1 MEQPVIKEGT
11 LALIDTFAY
20 LFRSYYM
27 SAKNK
32 PLTNDKGFPTGLLTG
47 LVGMVKKF
55 YKDRKN
61 MPFIVFALESQTK
74 TKRAEKLGE
83 YKQNRKDA
91 PKEMLLQI
99 PIALEWLQKMGFTCV
114 EVNGF
119 EADDVI
125 ASLATLSPYKT
136 RIYSKDKDFNQLL
149 SDKIAL
155 FDGKT
160 EFLAKDCVEKYGILP
175 SQFTDYQG
183 IVGDSS
189 DNYKGVKG
197 IGSKNAK
204 ELLQQLGSLE
214 KIYEN
219 LDLAKNLL
227 SPKMY
232 QALIQDKGSAFL
244 SKELATLERGCIK
257 EFDFLSCAFPSEN
270 PLLKI
275 KDELKEYGFISTL
288 RDLENSPTPLI
299 LENTPLLDSMPIL
312 ENAPILDSVPI
323 LENAPILDSVPAS
336 DNAPKKSRMI
346 VLESAAPLNAFLEK
360 LKNPNARVFMRLVL
374 NKEKKV
380 LALAFLLQDQ
390 GYFLPL
396 EEALFSPF
404 SLEFLENAF
413 SQMLQHA
420 QIVGHDLKPL
430 LSFLKAK
437 YQVPLENI
445 RIQDT
450 QILAFLKNPEKVGFD
465 EVLREYLKE
474 ELIPHEKIK
483 DFKAKAEKSEQ
494 LNTELNALK
503 RLCEYFE
510 TGGLEEG
517 LLTLA
522 RDIETPFVK
531 VLMDMEFQG
540 FKIDAPYFKRLEQ
553 EFKDELKVLERQIL
567 DLIGVDFNLN
577 SPKQL
582 GEVLY
587 EKLGLPKNKSHST
600 DEKNLLKILDKH
612 PSIALILEYRELN
625 KLFNTYTT
633 PLLRLKDKDD
643 KIHTTFIQTGTA
655 TGRLSSH
662 SPNLQ
667 NIPVRSPKGLLI
679 RKGFIASS
687 KEYCLLGVDYSQIEL
702 RLLAHFSQDK
712 DLMEA
717 FLKGRDIHLET
728 SKALFGGDLAKEKRS
743 IAKSINFGLVYGMGS
758 KKLSETLNIPLN
770 EAKSYIEAYFK
781 RFPSIK
787 DYLNRMKE
795 EILKTSKA
803 FTLLGRYRVFD
814 FTGAND
820 YVKGNYLR
828 EGVNAIFQGSAS
840 DLLKLGM
847 LKVSERFKNNPS
859 VRLLLQVHDELIFE
873 IEEKNAP
880 ELQQEIQRILNDEV
894 YPLRVPLETS
904 AFVANRWNELK
915 G

>member
-1 MEQPVIKEGT
+1 MEEPVIKEGT

-160 EFLAKDCVEKYGILP
+160 EFLVKDCVEKYGILP

-197 IGSKNAK
+197 IGNKNAK
-204 ELLQQLGSLE
+204 ELLQRLGSLE

-232 QALIQDKGSAFL
+232 QALIQDKESAFL

-257 EFDFLSCAFPSEN
+257 EFDFSSCAFPSEN

-299 LENTPLLDSMPIL
+299 LENAPLL
-312 ENAPILDSVPI
+312 ENT
-323 LENAPILDSVPAS
+323 PAL
-336 DNAPKKSRMI
+336 DNAPKKSRLI
-346 VLESAAPLNAFLEK
+346 VLENTAPLSAFLEK
-360 LKNPNARVFMRLVL
+360 LKKTNARIFMRLVL
-374 NKEKKV
+374 DKEKKV
-380 LALAFLLQDQ
+380 LALAFLLEDQ

-404 SLEFLENAF
+404 SLEFLQNAF
-413 SQMLQHA
+413 FKMLQHA
-420 QIVGHDLKPL
+420 QIIGHDLKPL

-437 YQVPLENI
+437 YQVSLENI

-465 EVLREYLKE
+465 EVLKEYLKE
-474 ELIPHEKIK
+474 EWIPHEKIK
-483 DFKAKAEKSEQ
+483 DFKIKSKAGKLEQ
-494 LNTELNALK
+494 LDMELNALK

-510 TGGLEEG
+510 KGGLEEN
-517 LLTLA
+517 LLALA
-522 RDIETPFVK
+522 REVETPFMK
-531 VLMDMEFQG
+531 VLMGMEFQG

-553 EFKDELKVLERQIL
+553 EFKNELHVLERQIL
-567 DLIGVDFNLN
+567 ELIGVDFNLN

-582 GEVLY
+582 SEILY
-587 EKLGLPKNKSHST
+587 EKLELPQNKSHST
-600 DEKNLLKILDKH
+600 DEKSLLKILDKH

-712 DLMEA
+712 DLMDA

-728 SKALFGGDLAKEKRS
+728 SKALFGEDLAKEKRS

-758 KKLSETLNIPLN
+758 KKLSETLNIPLS

-820 YVKGNYLR
+820 YIKGNYLR

-873 IEEKNAP
+873 IEEKNAL

-904 AFVANRWNELK
+904 AFIAKRWNELK

>member
-1 MEQPVIKEGT
+1 MEEPVIKEGT

-55 YKDRKN
+55 YKDKKN
-61 MPFIVFALESQTK
+61 MPFIVFALESQAK

-114 EVNGF
+114 EVSGF

-160 EFLAKDCVEKYGILP
+160 EFLVKDCVEKYGILP

-204 ELLQQLGSLE
+204 ELLQRLGSLE

-232 QALIQDKGSAFL
+232 QALIQDKESAFL

-257 EFDFLSCAFPSEN
+257 EFDFSSCTFPSEN

-299 LENTPLLDSMPIL
+299 LDNAPLLENT
-312 ENAPILDSVPI
+312 
-323 LENAPILDSVPAS
+323 PAS
-336 DNAPKKSRMI
+336 DNAPKKSCMI
-346 VLESAAPLNAFLEK
+346 VLENTAPLSMFLEK
-360 LKNPNARVFMRLVL
+360 LKKTNARIFMRLAL
-374 NKEKKV
+374 DKEKKV
-380 LALAFLLQDQ
+380 LALAFLLEDQ

-404 SLEFLENAF
+404 SLEFLQNAF

-420 QIVGHDLKPL
+420 QIIGHDLKPL

-437 YQVPLENI
+437 YQVSLENI

-465 EVLREYLKE
+465 EVLKEYLKE

-483 DFKAKAEKSEQ
+483 DFKTKSKAGKLEQ
-494 LNTELNALK
+494 LDMELNALK

-510 TGGLEEG
+510 KGGLEEN
-517 LLTLA
+517 LLALA
-522 RDIETPFVK
+522 REVEMPFVE
-531 VLMDMEFQG
+531 VLMGMEFQG

-553 EFKDELKVLERQIL
+553 EFKNELHVLERQIL
-567 DLIGVDFNLN
+567 ELIGVDFNLN

-582 GEVLY
+582 SEILY
-587 EKLGLPKNKSHST
+587 EKLELPQNKSHST
-600 DEKNLLKILDKH
+600 DEKSLLKILDKH

-702 RLLAHFSQDK
+702 RLLAHFSQDR
-712 DLMEA
+712 DLMDA

-814 FTGAND
+814 FNGVND
-820 YVKGNYLR
+820 YIKGNYLR

-873 IEEKNAP
+873 IEEKNAL

-904 AFVANRWNELK
+904 AFIAKRWNELK

>member
-55 YKDRKN
+55 DKDKKN
-61 MPFIVFALESQTK
+61 MPFIVFALESQAK
-74 TKRAEKLGE
+74 TKRSEKLGE

-114 EVNGF
+114 EVSGF

-189 DNYKGVKG
+189 DNYKGIKG

-204 ELLQQLGSLE
+204 ELLQRLGSLE

-232 QALIQDKGSAFL
+232 QALIQDKESAFL
-244 SKELATLERGCIK
+244 SKELATLERECIQ
-257 EFDFLSCAFPSEN
+257 EFDFSSCAFPSEN

-288 RDLENSPTPLI
+288 RGLENSPTPLI
-299 LENTPLLDSMPIL
+299 LENTPALDNTPTL
-312 ENAPILDSVPI
+312 
-323 LENAPILDSVPAS
+323 

-346 VLESAAPLNAFLEK
+346 VLENATLLSAFLER
-360 LKNPNARVFMRLVL
+360 LKKTKSRIFARLVL
-374 NKEKKV
+374 DKEKKV
-380 LALAFLLQDQ
+380 LALAFLYEDQ

-404 SLEFLENAF
+404 SLEFLQNAF

-420 QIVGHDLKPL
+420 HIIGHDLKPL

-437 YQVPLENI
+437 YQVSLENI

-465 EVLREYLKE
+465 EVLKEYLKE
-474 ELIPHEKIK
+474 DLIPHEKIK
-483 DFKAKAEKSEQ
+483 DFKTKSKAGKLEQ
-494 LNTELNALK
+494 LDMELNALK

-510 TGGLEEG
+510 KGGLEEG
-517 LLTLA
+517 LLALA
-522 RDIETPFVK
+522 REVETPFVE
-531 VLMDMEFQG
+531 VLMGMEFQG

-553 EFKDELKVLERQIL
+553 EFKNELHVLERQIL
-567 DLIGVDFNLN
+567 ELIGVDFNLN

-582 GEVLY
+582 SEILY

-600 DEKNLLKILDKH
+600 DEKSLLKILDKH

-728 SKALFGGDLAKEKRS
+728 SKALFGEDLAKEKRS

-758 KKLSETLNIPLN
+758 KKLSETLNISLN

-820 YVKGNYLR
+820 YIKGNYLR

-873 IEEKNAP
+873 IEEKNAL

>member
-55 YKDRKN
+55 YKDKKN
-61 MPFIVFALESQTK
+61 MPFIVFALESQAK

-114 EVNGF
+114 EVSGF

-204 ELLQQLGSLE
+204 ELLQRLGSLE

-299 LENTPLLDSMPIL
+299 LDNTPLLDSMPAL
-312 ENAPILDSVPI
+312 ENTPSLDST
-323 LENAPILDSVPAS
+323 
-336 DNAPKKSRMI
+336 PKKSRMI
-346 VLESAAPLNAFLEK
+346 VLENTAPLSAFLER
-360 LKNPNARVFMRLVL
+360 LKKTNARIFMRLAL
-374 NKEKKV
+374 DKEKKV
-380 LALAFLLQDQ
+380 LALAFLFEDQ

-404 SLEFLENAF
+404 SLEFLQNAF
-413 SQMLQHA
+413 SQILQHA
-420 QIVGHDLKPL
+420 QIIGHDLKPL

-465 EVLREYLKE
+465 EVLKEYLKE
-474 ELIPHEKIK
+474 DLVPHEKIK
-483 DFKAKAEKSEQ
+483 DFKTTSKAEKSEQ

-510 TGGLEEG
+510 KGGLEEN
-517 LLTLA
+517 LLSLA
-522 RDIETPFVK
+522 RGVETPFVK
-531 VLMDMEFQG
+531 VLMGMEFQG

-553 EFKDELKVLERQIL
+553 EFKNELNVLEHQIL

-612 PSIALILEYRELN
+612 PSIPLILEYRELN

-758 KKLSETLNIPLN
+758 KKLSETLNISLN

>member
-55 YKDRKN
+55 YKDRRN

-114 EVNGF
+114 EISGF

-189 DNYKGVKG
+189 DNYKGIKG

-232 QALIQDKGSAFL
+232 QALIQDKESAFL
-244 SKELATLERGCIK
+244 SKELATLERGCIQ
-257 EFDFLSCAFPSEN
+257 EFDFSSCVFPSEN

-288 RDLENSPTPLI
+288 RDLEKSPTPLI
-299 LENTPLLDSMPIL
+299 LENTPIL
-312 ENAPILDSVPI
+312 E
-323 LENAPILDSVPAS
+323 
-336 DNAPKKSRMI
+336 NAPKKSRMI
-346 VLESAAPLNAFLEK
+346 VLENTASLSAFLEK
-360 LKNPNARVFMRLVL
+360 LKNPNARIFMRLAL
-374 NKEKKV
+374 DKEKKV
-380 LALAFLLQDQ
+380 LALAFLLEDQ

-404 SLEFLENAF
+404 SLEFLQNAF
-413 SQMLQHA
+413 SQILQHA
-420 QIVGHDLKPL
+420 CIIGHDLKPL

-437 YQVPLENI
+437 YQVSLENI

-465 EVLREYLKE
+465 EVLKEYLKE
-474 ELIPHEKIK
+474 DLIPHEKIK
-483 DFKAKAEKSEQ
+483 DFKTTSKAEKLELLSV
-494 LNTELNALK
+494 ELNALK

-510 TGGLEEG
+510 KGGLEEN
-517 LLTLA
+517 LLALA
-522 RDIETPFVK
+522 REIETPFVK
-531 VLMDMEFQG
+531 VLMGMEFQG

-553 EFKDELKVLERQIL
+553 EFKNELHVLERQIL
-567 DLIGVDFNLN
+567 DSIGVDFNLN

-582 GEVLY
+582 SEILY
-587 EKLGLPKNKSHST
+587 EKLELPKNKSHST
-600 DEKNLLKILDKH
+600 DEKSLLKILDKH

-712 DLMEA
+712 DLMDA

-728 SKALFGGDLAKEKRS
+728 SKALFGEYLAKEKRS

-820 YVKGNYLR
+820 HIKGNYLR

-873 IEEKNAP
+873 IEEKNAL

-904 AFVANRWNELK
+904 AFIAKRWNELK

>member
-1 MEQPVIKEGT
+1 MEELKEGT

-32 PLTNDKGFPTGLLTG
+32 PLTNVKGFPTGLLTG

-99 PIALEWLQKMGFTCV
+99 PIALEWLQKMGFVCV
-114 EVNGF
+114 EVSGF

-160 EFLAKDCVEKYGILP
+160 EFLVKDCVEKYGILP

-204 ELLQQLGSLE
+204 ELLQRLGSLE

-227 SPKMY
+227 GPKMY
-232 QALIQDKGSAFL
+232 QALIQDKESAFL

-299 LENTPLLDSMPIL
+299 V
-312 ENAPILDSVPI
+312 ENAPILNSM
-323 LENAPILDSVPAS
+323 PAS
-336 DNAPKKSRMI
+336 DNVSALDNAPKKSRMI
-346 VLESAAPLNAFLEK
+346 VLESAEPFSAFLEK

-374 NKEKKV
+374 DKEKKV
-380 LALAFLLQDQ
+380 LALAFLLQEQ

-404 SLEFLENAF
+404 SLEFLQNAF
-413 SQMLQHA
+413 SQILQHA
-420 QIVGHDLKPL
+420 CIIGHDLKPL

-437 YQVPLENI
+437 YQVSLENI

-465 EVLREYLKE
+465 EVLKEYLKE
-474 ELIPHEKIK
+474 DLISHEKIK
-483 DFKAKAEKSEQ
+483 DFKTKSKAEKSEL

-510 TGGLEEG
+510 KGGLEES

-582 GEVLY
+582 SEVLY
-587 EKLGLPKNKSHST
+587 DKLGLPKNKSHST

-612 PSIALILEYRELN
+612 PSIPLILEYRELN

-717 FLKGRDIHLET
+717 FLRGRDIHLET

-758 KKLSETLNIPLN
+758 KKLSETLNIPLS

-787 DYLNRMKE
+787 DYLNGMRE

-814 FTGAND
+814 FNGVND

-904 AFVANRWNELK
+904 AFIAKRWNELK

>member
-1 MEQPVIKEGT
+1 MEELKEGT

-32 PLTNDKGFPTGLLTG
+32 PLTNVKGFPTGLLTG

-99 PIALEWLQKMGFTCV
+99 PIALEWLQKMGFVCV
-114 EVNGF
+114 EVSGF

-189 DNYKGVKG
+189 DNYKGIKG

-204 ELLQQLGSLE
+204 ELLQRLGSLE

-232 QALIQDKGSAFL
+232 QALIQDKESAFL

-257 EFDFLSCAFPSEN
+257 EFDFSSCAFPSQN

-299 LENTPLLDSMPIL
+299 LDNAPLLENTPTL
-312 ENAPILDSVPI
+312 
-323 LENAPILDSVPAS
+323 

-346 VLESAAPLNAFLEK
+346 VLESAAPLSAFLEK
-360 LKNPNARVFMRLVL
+360 LKNSNARIFMRLVL
-374 NKEKKV
+374 DKEKKV
-380 LALAFLLQDQ
+380 LALAFLYEDQ

-404 SLEFLENAF
+404 SLEFLQNAF
-413 SQMLQHA
+413 FKMLQHA
-420 QIVGHDLKPL
+420 CIIGHDLKPL

-437 YQVPLENI
+437 YQVSLENI

-465 EVLREYLKE
+465 EVLKQYLKE
-474 ELIPHEKIK
+474 EWILHEKIK
-483 DFKAKAEKSEQ
+483 DFKTKAEKLEQ
-494 LNTELNALK
+494 LDRELNALK

-510 TGGLEEG
+510 KGGLEEN
-517 LLTLA
+517 LLSLA
-522 RDIETPFVK
+522 REVETPFMK
-531 VLMDMEFQG
+531 VLMGMEFQG

-553 EFKDELKVLERQIL
+553 EFKNELHVLERQIL
-567 DLIGVDFNLN
+567 ELIGTNFNLN

-582 GEVLY
+582 SEILY
-587 EKLGLPKNKSHST
+587 EKLELPKNKSHST
-600 DEKNLLKILDKH
+600 DEKSLLKILDKH

-712 DLMEA
+712 DLMDA

-820 YVKGNYLR
+820 YIKGNYLR

-873 IEEKNAP
+873 IEEKNAL

-904 AFVANRWNELK
+904 AFMAKRWNELK

>member
-27 SAKNK
+27 SAKSK

-55 YKDRKN
+55 YKDKKN

-114 EVNGF
+114 EISGF

-189 DNYKGVKG
+189 DNYKGIKG

-232 QALIQDKGSAFL
+232 QALIHDKESAFL

-275 KDELKEYGFISTL
+275 RDELKEYGFISTL
-288 RDLENSPTPLI
+288 RDLEKSPLI
-299 LENTPLLDSMPIL
+299 A
-312 ENAPILDSVPI
+312 ENAPTSD
-323 LENAPILDSVPAS
+323 NASAL
-336 DNAPKKSRMI
+336 DNAPKKSRLI
-346 VLESAAPLNAFLEK
+346 VLESAASFSMFLEK

-374 NKEKKV
+374 DKEKKV
-380 LALAFLLQDQ
+380 LALAFLLQEQ

-404 SLEFLENAF
+404 SLEFLQNAF
-413 SQMLQHA
+413 SQILQHA
-420 QIVGHDLKPL
+420 CIIGHDLKPL

-437 YQVPLENI
+437 YQVSLENI
-445 RIQDT
+445 HIQDT

-465 EVLREYLKE
+465 EVLKEYLKE
-474 ELIPHEKIK
+474 DLIPHEKIK
-483 DFKAKAEKSEQ
+483 DFKAKAEKLELLSV
-494 LNTELNALK
+494 ELNALK

-510 TGGLEEG
+510 KGGLEEG
-517 LLTLA
+517 LLILA

-553 EFKDELKVLERQIL
+553 EFKDELKVLECQIL

-612 PSIALILEYRELN
+612 PSIPLILEYRELN

-814 FTGAND
+814 FNGVND
-820 YVKGNYLR
+820 YIKGNYLR

-847 LKVSERFKNNPS
+847 LKVSERFKNDSS

>member
-55 YKDRKN
+55 YKDKKN

-114 EVNGF
+114 EVGGF

-219 LDLAKNLL
+219 LDLVKNLL

-232 QALIQDKGSAFL
+232 QALIQDKESAFL

-299 LENTPLLDSMPIL
+299 V
-312 ENAPILDSVPI
+312 ENAPILDNAPALDSVPI
-323 LENAPILDSVPAS
+323 LE
-336 DNAPKKSRMI
+336 NAPKKSRMI
-346 VLESAAPLNAFLEK
+346 VLENTELLSMFLEK

-374 NKEKKV
+374 DKDKKI

-404 SLEFLENAF
+404 SLEFLQNAF
-413 SQMLQHA
+413 SQILQHA
-420 QIVGHDLKPL
+420 CIIGHDLKPL

-437 YQVPLENI
+437 YQVSLENI

-465 EVLREYLKE
+465 EALKEYLKE
-474 ELIPHEKIK
+474 DLIPHEKIK
-483 DFKAKAEKSEQ
+483 DFKTTSKAEKSE
-494 LNTELNALK
+494 LLSVELNALK

-522 RDIETPFVK
+522 SGIETPFVK
-531 VLMDMEFQG
+531 VLMGMEFQG

-553 EFKDELKVLERQIL
+553 EFKNELKVLERQIL

-587 EKLGLPKNKSHST
+587 DKLGLPKNKSHST

-612 PSIALILEYRELN
+612 PSIPLILEYRELN

-728 SKALFGGDLAKEKRS
+728 SKALFGEDLAKEKRS

-758 KKLSETLNIPLN
+758 KKLSETLSIPLS

-787 DYLNRMKE
+787 DYLNGMRE

-814 FTGAND
+814 FNGVND

-904 AFVANRWNELK
+904 AFIAKRWNELK

>member
-55 YKDRKN
+55 YRDKKN

-114 EVNGF
+114 EVSGF

-204 ELLQQLGSLE
+204 ELLQRLGSLE

-232 QALIQDKGSAFL
+232 QALIHDKGSAFL
-244 SKELATLERGCIK
+244 SKELATLERGCIQ

-275 KDELKEYGFISTL
+275 KDELKEYGFTSTL

-299 LENTPLLDSMPIL
+299 LDNTPLLENTPIL
-312 ENAPILDSVPI
+312 
-323 LENAPILDSVPAS
+323 

-346 VLESAAPLNAFLEK
+346 VLENTELLSMFLEK
-360 LKNPNARVFMRLVL
+360 LKDPNARVFMRLVL
-374 NKEKKV
+374 DKEKKV

-404 SLEFLENAF
+404 SSEFLQNAF
-413 SQMLQHA
+413 SQMLQHV
-420 QIVGHDLKPL
+420 QIIGHDLKPL

-437 YQVPLENI
+437 YQVSLENI

-450 QILAFLKNPEKVGFD
+450 QILAFLKNPEKVGLD
-465 EVLREYLKE
+465 EALREYLKE
-474 ELIPHEKIK
+474 ELVLHETIK
-483 DFKAKAEKSEQ
+483 DFKTTSKAEKSEQ
-494 LNTELNALK
+494 LSLELSALK

-510 TGGLEEG
+510 KGGLEEN
-517 LLTLA
+517 LLILA
-522 RDIETPFVK
+522 RDIETPFMK
-531 VLMDMEFQG
+531 VLMGMEFQG

-582 GEVLY
+582 SEILY

-600 DEKNLLKILDKH
+600 DEKSLLKILDKH

-667 NIPVRSPKGLLI
+667 NIPVRSSKGLLI

-904 AFVANRWNELK
+904 AFMAKRWNELK

>member
-1 MEQPVIKEGT
+1 MEELKEGT

-27 SAKNK
+27 GAKNK
-32 PLTNDKGFPTGLLTG
+32 PLTNVKGFPTGLLTG

-114 EVNGF
+114 EVSGF

-204 ELLQQLGSLE
+204 GLLQRLGSLE

-219 LDLAKNLL
+219 LDLVKNLL

-232 QALIQDKGSAFL
+232 QALIQDKESAFL
-244 SKELATLERGCIK
+244 SKELATLERECIK

-288 RDLENSPTPLI
+288 RDLENSPKPLI
-299 LENTPLLDSMPIL
+299 LENAPLLD
-312 ENAPILDSVPI
+312 NT
-323 LENAPILDSVPAS
+323 PAS
-336 DNAPKKSRMI
+336 NNAPKKSRMI
-346 VLESAAPLNAFLEK
+346 VLENADSLSAFLER
-360 LKNPNARVFMRLVL
+360 LKNSNAKIFMRLVL
-374 NKEKKV
+374 DKEKKV
-380 LALAFLLQDQ
+380 LALAFLYEDQ

-404 SLEFLENAF
+404 SLEFLQNAF
-413 SQMLQHA
+413 FKMLQHA
-420 QIVGHDLKPL
+420 CIIGHDLKPL

-465 EVLREYLKE
+465 EVLKQYLKE
-474 ELIPHEKIK
+474 EWIPHEKIK
-483 DFKAKAEKSEQ
+483 DFKTKSKMEKLEQ
-494 LNTELNALK
+494 LDRELNALK

-510 TGGLEEG
+510 KGGLEEG
-517 LLTLA
+517 LLALA
-522 RDIETPFVK
+522 REVETPFMK
-531 VLMDMEFQG
+531 VLMGMEFQG

-553 EFKDELKVLERQIL
+553 EFKNELHVLERQIL

-582 GEVLY
+582 SEILY
-587 EKLGLPKNKSHST
+587 EKLELPQNKSHST

-679 RKGFIASS
+679 RKGFISSS

-712 DLMEA
+712 DLMDA

-728 SKALFGGDLAKEKRS
+728 SKALFGEDLAKEKRS

-820 YVKGNYLR
+820 YIKGNYLR

-873 IEEKNAP
+873 IEEKNAL

-904 AFVANRWNELK
+904 AFMAKRWNELK

>member
-1 MEQPVIKEGT
+1 MEEPVIKEGT

-32 PLTNDKGFPTGLLTG
+32 PLTNVKGFPTGLLTG

-114 EVNGF
+114 EVSGF

-204 ELLQQLGSLE
+204 ELLQRLGSLE

-257 EFDFLSCAFPSEN
+257 EFDFSSCAFPSEN

-299 LENTPLLDSMPIL
+299 LDNTPLLENVSLL
-312 ENAPILDSVPI
+312 E
-323 LENAPILDSVPAS
+323 
-336 DNAPKKSRMI
+336 NAPKKSRMI
-346 VLESAAPLNAFLEK
+346 VLENTAFLSAFLEK
-360 LKNPNARVFMRLVL
+360 LKKTNARIFMRLVL
-374 NKEKKV
+374 DKEKKV
-380 LALAFLLQDQ
+380 LALSFLLEDQ

-404 SLEFLENAF
+404 SLEFLQNAF

-420 QIVGHDLKPL
+420 QIIGHDLKPL

-437 YQVPLENI
+437 YQVSLENI
-445 RIQDT
+445 CIQDT

-465 EVLREYLKE
+465 EVLKEYLKE
-474 ELIPHEKIK
+474 EWIPHEKIK
-483 DFKAKAEKSEQ
+483 DFKTKSKAGKLEQ
-494 LNTELNALK
+494 LDMELNALK

-510 TGGLEEG
+510 KGGLEEG
-517 LLTLA
+517 LLALA
-522 RDIETPFVK
+522 REVETPFMK
-531 VLMDMEFQG
+531 VLMGMEFQG

-553 EFKDELKVLERQIL
+553 EFKNELHVLERQIL
-567 DLIGVDFNLN
+567 ELIGVDFNLN

-582 GEVLY
+582 SEILY
-587 EKLGLPKNKSHST
+587 EKLELPQNKSHST
-600 DEKNLLKILDKH
+600 DEKSLLKILDKH

-679 RKGFIASS
+679 RKGFISSS

-712 DLMEA
+712 DLMDA

-728 SKALFGGDLAKEKRS
+728 SKALFGEDLAKEKRS

-758 KKLSETLNIPLN
+758 KKLSETLNIPLS

-814 FTGAND
+814 FAGVND
-820 YVKGNYLR
+820 YIKGNYLR

-873 IEEKNAP
+873 IEEKNAL

-904 AFVANRWNELK
+904 AFIANRWNELK

>member
-1 MEQPVIKEGT
+1 MMEQPVIKEGT

-27 SAKNK
+27 STKNK

-204 ELLQQLGSLE
+204 ELLQRLGSLE

-232 QALIQDKGSAFL
+232 QALIQDKESAFL

-299 LENTPLLDSMPIL
+299 VENAPIL
-312 ENAPILDSVPI
+312 ENASAL
-323 LENAPILDSVPAS
+323 
-336 DNAPKKSRMI
+336 DNAPKKSSMI
-346 VLESAAPLNAFLEK
+346 VLENAALLSMFLEK

-380 LALAFLLQDQ
+380 LALAFLYEDQ

-404 SLEFLENAF
+404 SLEFLQNAF
-413 SQMLQHA
+413 SQILQHA
-420 QIVGHDLKPL
+420 CIIGHDLKPL

-450 QILAFLKNPEKVGFD
+450 QILAFLKNPERVGFD
-465 EVLREYLKE
+465 EVLKEYLKE

-483 DFKAKAEKSEQ
+483 DFKTKSKAEKLEQ
-494 LNTELNALK
+494 LDMELNALK

-510 TGGLEEG
+510 KGGLEEG

-522 RDIETPFVK
+522 REIETPFVK

-540 FKIDAPYFKRLEQ
+540 FKIDVPYFKRLEQ
-553 EFKDELKVLERQIL
+553 EFKNELHVLERQIL

-582 GEVLY
+582 SEILY

-600 DEKNLLKILDKH
+600 DEKSLLKILDKH

-667 NIPVRSPKGLLI
+667 NIPVRSSKGLLI

-820 YVKGNYLR
+820 YVKSNYLR

-847 LKVSERFKNNPS
+847 LKVIERFKNNPS

-873 IEEKNAP
+873 IEEKNAL

>member
-55 YKDRKN
+55 YKDKKN

-74 TKRAEKLGE
+74 TKRSEKLGA

-114 EVNGF
+114 EVSGF

-149 SDKIAL
+149 SDKIVL

-232 QALIQDKGSAFL
+232 QALIQDKESAFL

-299 LENTPLLDSMPIL
+299 LDNT
-312 ENAPILDSVPI
+312 PILD
-323 LENAPILDSVPAS
+323 NAPAL

-346 VLESAAPLNAFLEK
+346 VLENTAPLSAFLEK
-360 LKNPNARVFMRLVL
+360 LKNSNTRIFARLVL
-374 NKEKKV
+374 DKEKKV

-404 SLEFLENAF
+404 SSEFLQNAF

-420 QIVGHDLKPL
+420 CIIGHDLKPL

-450 QILAFLKNPEKVGFD
+450 QILAFLKNPEKVGLD
-465 EVLREYLKE
+465 EALKEYLKE
-474 ELIPHEKIK
+474 ELILHETIK
-483 DFKAKAEKSEQ
+483 DFKTKSKAEKLEQ
-494 LNTELNALK
+494 LDMELNALK

-510 TGGLEEG
+510 KGGLEEG
-517 LLTLA
+517 LLALA
-522 RDIETPFVK
+522 REVETPFMK
-531 VLMDMEFQG
+531 VLMGMEFQG

-553 EFKDELKVLERQIL
+553 EFKNELHVLERQIL
-567 DLIGVDFNLN
+567 ELIGVDFNLN

-582 GEVLY
+582 SEILY
-587 EKLGLPKNKSHST
+587 EKLELPQNKSHST
-600 DEKNLLKILDKH
+600 DEKSLLKILDKH

-728 SKALFGGDLAKEKRS
+728 SKALFGEDLAKEKRS

-758 KKLSETLNIPLN
+758 KKLSETLNISLN

-904 AFVANRWNELK
+904 AFMAKRWNELK

>member
-1 MEQPVIKEGT
+1 MEEPVIKEGT

-27 SAKNK
+27 STKNK

-47 LVGMVKKF
+47 LVGMIKKF
-55 YKDRKN
+55 YKDKKN

-114 EVNGF
+114 EVSGF

-189 DNYKGVKG
+189 DNYKGIKG

-204 ELLQQLGSLE
+204 ELLQRLGSLE

-232 QALIQDKGSAFL
+232 QALIQDKESAFL

-257 EFDFLSCAFPSEN
+257 EFDFSSCAFPSEN

-299 LENTPLLDSMPIL
+299 LDNAPLLENT
-312 ENAPILDSVPI
+312 
-323 LENAPILDSVPAS
+323 PAS

-346 VLESAAPLNAFLEK
+346 VLENTELLSAFLER
-360 LKNPNARVFMRLVL
+360 LKKTNARIFMRLVL
-374 NKEKKV
+374 DKEKKV
-380 LALAFLLQDQ
+380 LALAFLLEDQ

-404 SLEFLENAF
+404 SLEFLQNAF
-413 SQMLQHA
+413 SKMLQHA
-420 QIVGHDLKPL
+420 QIIGHDLKPL

-437 YQVPLENI
+437 YQVSLENI

-465 EVLREYLKE
+465 EVLKQYLKE
-474 ELIPHEKIK
+474 EWIPHEKIK
-483 DFKAKAEKSEQ
+483 DFKTKSKAGKLEQ
-494 LNTELNALK
+494 LDRELNALK

-510 TGGLEEG
+510 KGGLEEG
-517 LLTLA
+517 LLALA
-522 RDIETPFVK
+522 REVETPLMK
-531 VLMDMEFQG
+531 VLMGMEFQG

-553 EFKDELKVLERQIL
+553 EFKNELHVLERQIL

-582 GEVLY
+582 SEILY
-587 EKLGLPKNKSHST
+587 EKLELPQNKSHST
-600 DEKNLLKILDKH
+600 DEKSLLKILDKH

-633 PLLRLKDKDD
+633 PLLHLKDKDD

-712 DLMEA
+712 DLMDA

-728 SKALFGGDLAKEKRS
+728 SKALFGEDLAKEKRS

-814 FTGAND
+814 FTGTND
-820 YVKGNYLR
+820 YIKGNYLR

-873 IEEKNAP
+873 IEEKNAL

-904 AFVANRWNELK
+904 AFIAKRWNELK

>member
-55 YKDRKN
+55 YKDKKN
-61 MPFIVFALESQTK
+61 MPFIVFALESQIK

-114 EVNGF
+114 EVSGF

-160 EFLAKDCVEKYGILP
+160 EFLAEDCVKKYGILP

-204 ELLQQLGSLE
+204 ELLQRLGSLE

-232 QALIQDKGSAFL
+232 QALIHDKGSAFL

-257 EFDFLSCAFPSEN
+257 EFDFSSCAFPSEN

-299 LENTPLLDSMPIL
+299 LDNAPLLD
-312 ENAPILDSVPI
+312 NT
-323 LENAPILDSVPAS
+323 
-336 DNAPKKSRMI
+336 PKKSRMI
-346 VLESAAPLNAFLEK
+346 VLENTAPLSAFLER
-360 LKNPNARVFMRLVL
+360 LKKTNARIFMRLVL
-374 NKEKKV
+374 DKEKKV

-404 SLEFLENAF
+404 SLEFLQNAF
-413 SQMLQHA
+413 SKMLQHA
-420 QIVGHDLKPL
+420 QIIGHDLKPL

-437 YQVPLENI
+437 YQVSLENI

-465 EVLREYLKE
+465 EVLKQYLKE
-474 ELIPHEKIK
+474 EWIPHEKIK
-483 DFKAKAEKSEQ
+483 DFKTKSKAGKLEQ
-494 LNTELNALK
+494 LDMELNALK

-510 TGGLEEG
+510 KGGLEED

-522 RDIETPFVK
+522 RDIETPFMK
-531 VLMDMEFQG
+531 VLMGMEFQG
-540 FKIDAPYFKRLEQ
+540 FKIDVPYFKRLEQ
-553 EFKDELKVLERQIL
+553 EFKNELHVLERQIL
-567 DLIGVDFNLN
+567 ELIGVDFNLN

-582 GEVLY
+582 SEILY
-587 EKLGLPKNKSHST
+587 EKLELPKNKSRST
-600 DEKNLLKILDKH
+600 DEKSLLRILDKH

-712 DLMEA
+712 DLMDA

-728 SKALFGGDLAKEKRS
+728 SKALFGEDLAKEKRS

-770 EAKSYIEAYFK
+770 EAKSYTEAYFK

-820 YVKGNYLR
+820 YIKGNYLR

-873 IEEKNAP
+873 IEEKNAL

-904 AFVANRWNELK
+904 AFIAKRWNELK

>member
-55 YKDRKN
+55 YKDKKN
-61 MPFIVFALESQTK
+61 MPFIVFALESQAK

-114 EVNGF
+114 EVSGF

-125 ASLATLSPYKT
+125 ATLATLSPYKT

-189 DNYKGVKG
+189 DNYKGIKG

-232 QALIQDKGSAFL
+232 QALIQDKKSAFL
-244 SKELATLERGCIK
+244 SKELATLERGCIQ

-299 LENTPLLDSMPIL
+299 LEN
-312 ENAPILDSVPI
+312 A
-323 LENAPILDSVPAS
+323 PAS
-336 DNAPKKSRMI
+336 DSAPALDNASALENAPKKSRLI
-346 VLESAAPLNAFLEK
+346 VLENTASFSMFLEK

-374 NKEKKV
+374 DKEKKV
-380 LALAFLLQDQ
+380 LALAFLLEDQ

-404 SLEFLENAF
+404 SLEFLQNAF

-420 QIVGHDLKPL
+420 QIIGHDLKPL

-437 YQVPLENI
+437 YQVSLENI

-465 EVLREYLKE
+465 EVLKEYLKE
-474 ELIPHEKIK
+474 DLVPHEKIK
-483 DFKAKAEKSEQ
+483 DFKTTSKAGKLEQ
-494 LNTELNALK
+494 LDMELNALK

-510 TGGLEEG
+510 KGGLEEG
-517 LLTLA
+517 LLALA
-522 RDIETPFVK
+522 REVETPFMK
-531 VLMDMEFQG
+531 VLMGMEFQG

-553 EFKDELKVLERQIL
+553 EFKNELHVLERQIL
-567 DLIGVDFNLN
+567 ELIGVDFNLN

-582 GEVLY
+582 SEILY

-612 PSIALILEYRELN
+612 PSIPLILEYRELN

-712 DLMEA
+712 DLMET

-728 SKALFGGDLAKEKRS
+728 SKALFGEDLAKEKRS

-787 DYLNRMKE
+787 DYLNGMKE

-814 FTGAND
+814 FNGVND

-873 IEEKNAP
+873 IEEKNAL

>member
-61 MPFIVFALESQTK
+61 MPFIVFALESQIK

-114 EVNGF
+114 EISGF

-189 DNYKGVKG
+189 DNYKGIKG

-232 QALIQDKGSAFL
+232 QALIQDKESAFL

-299 LENTPLLDSMPIL
+299 LENTPLLDNVP
-312 ENAPILDSVPI
+312 ALDST
-323 LENAPILDSVPAS
+323 
-336 DNAPKKSRMI
+336 PKKSRMI
-346 VLESAAPLNAFLEK
+346 VLENAVLLSAFLEK
-360 LKNPNARVFMRLVL
+360 LEKTNARVFARLVL
-374 NKEKKV
+374 DKEKKV

-404 SLEFLENAF
+404 SLEFLQNAF

-420 QIVGHDLKPL
+420 CIIGHDLKPL

-437 YQVPLENI
+437 YQVSLENI

-450 QILAFLKNPEKVGFD
+450 QILAFLKNPERVGLD
-465 EVLREYLKE
+465 EVLKEYLKE
-474 ELIPHEKIK
+474 ELILHETIK
-483 DFKAKAEKSEQ
+483 DFKTKSKAEKLER
-494 LNTELNALK
+494 LDMELNALK
-503 RLCEYFE
+503 RLCAYFE
-510 TGGLEEG
+510 KGGLEEN
-517 LLTLA
+517 LLSLA
-522 RDIETPFVK
+522 REVETPFMK
-531 VLMDMEFQG
+531 VLMGMEFQG
-540 FKIDAPYFKRLEQ
+540 FKIDAPYFKQLEQ
-553 EFKDELKVLERQIL
+553 EFKNELHVLERQIL

-582 GEVLY
+582 SEILY
-587 EKLGLPKNKSHST
+587 EKLELPKNKSHST
-600 DEKNLLKILDKH
+600 DEKSLLKILDKH

-667 NIPVRSPKGLLI
+667 NIPVRSSKGLLI

-758 KKLSETLNIPLN
+758 KKLSETLNISLN

-873 IEEKNAP
+873 IEEKNAL

-904 AFVANRWNELK
+904 AFMAKRWNELK

>member
-160 EFLAKDCVEKYGILP
+160 EFLVKDCVEKYGILP

-204 ELLQQLGSLE
+204 ELLQRLGSLE

-232 QALIQDKGSAFL
+232 QALIQDKESAFL

-299 LENTPLLDSMPIL
+299 LDNTPLL
-312 ENAPILDSVPI
+312 ENTPASD
-323 LENAPILDSVPAS
+323 NVPAS

-346 VLESAAPLNAFLEK
+346 VLKNTAPLSMFLEK
-360 LKNPNARVFMRLVL
+360 LENPNARVFMRLVL
-374 NKEKKV
+374 DKEKKI
-380 LALAFLLQDQ
+380 LALAFLLQEQ

-404 SLEFLENAF
+404 SLDFLQNVF
-413 SQMLQHA
+413 SQILQHA

-437 YQVPLENI
+437 YQVSLENI
-445 RIQDT
+445 HIQDT

-465 EVLREYLKE
+465 EVLKEYLKE
-474 ELIPHEKIK
+474 DLVSHEKIK
-483 DFKAKAEKSEQ
+483 DFKTTSKAEKSEQ
-494 LNTELNALK
+494 LDMELHALK

-510 TGGLEEG
+510 KGGLEEN
-517 LLTLA
+517 LLALA
-522 RDIETPFVK
+522 REVETPFVK
-531 VLMDMEFQG
+531 VLMDVEFQG

-553 EFKDELKVLERQIL
+553 EFKDELKVLEHQIL

-612 PSIALILEYRELN
+612 PSIPLILEYRELN

-728 SKALFGGDLAKEKRS
+728 SRALFGGDLAKEKRS

-758 KKLSETLNIPLN
+758 KKLSETLNIPLS

-787 DYLNRMKE
+787 DYLNGMRE

-814 FTGAND
+814 FNGVND

-904 AFVANRWNELK
+904 AFIAKRWNELK

>member
-1 MEQPVIKEGT
+1 MEQLKEGT

-55 YKDRKN
+55 YKDKKN

-74 TKRAEKLGE
+74 TKRSEKSGA

-232 QALIQDKGSAFL
+232 QALIQDKESAFL

-288 RDLENSPTPLI
+288 RDLENSSTPLI
-299 LENTPLLDSMPIL
+299 LENAPLLDNVP
-312 ENAPILDSVPI
+312 ALDST
-323 LENAPILDSVPAS
+323 
-336 DNAPKKSRMI
+336 PKKSRMI
-346 VLESAAPLNAFLEK
+346 VLENAAPLSAFLEK
-360 LKNPNARVFMRLVL
+360 LGKTKSRIFARLVL
-374 NKEKKV
+374 DKEKKV
-380 LALAFLLQDQ
+380 LALAFLLEDQ

-404 SLEFLENAF
+404 SSEFLQNAF

-437 YQVPLENI
+437 YQVSLENI

-450 QILAFLKNPEKVGFD
+450 QILAFLKNPEKVGLD
-465 EVLREYLKE
+465 EALKEYLKE
-474 ELIPHEKIK
+474 ELVLHETIK
-483 DFKAKAEKSEQ
+483 DFKTKSKAEKLER
-494 LNTELNALK
+494 LDRELNALK
-503 RLCEYFE
+503 RLCAYFE
-510 TGGLEEG
+510 KGGLEEN
-517 LLTLA
+517 LLALA
-522 RDIETPFVK
+522 REVETPFVK
-531 VLMDMEFQG
+531 VLMGMEFQG

-553 EFKDELKVLERQIL
+553 EFKNELHVLERQIL
-567 DLIGVDFNLN
+567 ELIGVDFNLN

-582 GEVLY
+582 SEILY
-587 EKLGLPKNKSHST
+587 EKLELPKNKSHST
-600 DEKNLLKILDKH
+600 DEKSLLKILDKH

-667 NIPVRSPKGLLI
+667 NIPVRSSKGLLI

-728 SKALFGGDLAKEKRS
+728 SKALFGEELAKEKRS

-904 AFVANRWNELK
+904 AFVAKRWNELK
-915 G
+915 R

>member
-1 MEQPVIKEGT
+1 MEEPVIKEGT

-99 PIALEWLQKMGFTCV
+99 PIALEWLQKMGFACV

-204 ELLQQLGSLE
+204 ELLQRLGSLE

-232 QALIQDKGSAFL
+232 QALIQDKESAFL
-244 SKELATLERGCIK
+244 SKELATLEKGCIK
-257 EFDFLSCAFPSEN
+257 EFDFSSCAFPSEN

-299 LENTPLLDSMPIL
+299 LDNTPLLD
-312 ENAPILDSVPI
+312 NT
-323 LENAPILDSVPAS
+323 PAS
-336 DNAPKKSRMI
+336 ENAPKKSRMI
-346 VLESAAPLNAFLEK
+346 VLENTAPLSAFLEK
-360 LKNPNARVFMRLVL
+360 LKNSNARIFMRLVL
-374 NKEKKV
+374 DKEKKV
-380 LALAFLLQDQ
+380 LVLAFLYEDQ

-404 SLEFLENAF
+404 SLEFLQNAF

-420 QIVGHDLKPL
+420 QIIGHDLKPL

-437 YQVPLENI
+437 YQISLEDI

-465 EVLREYLKE
+465 EVLKEYLKE
-474 ELIPHEKIK
+474 EWIPHEKIK
-483 DFKAKAEKSEQ
+483 DFKTKSKAEKSER
-494 LNTELNALK
+494 LDRELNALK

-510 TGGLEEG
+510 KGGLEEN
-517 LLTLA
+517 LLALA
-522 RDIETPFVK
+522 REVETPFMK
-531 VLMDMEFQG
+531 VLMGMEFQG

-553 EFKDELKVLERQIL
+553 EFKNELHVLERQIL
-567 DLIGVDFNLN
+567 ELIGVDFNLN

-582 GEVLY
+582 SEILY
-587 EKLGLPKNKSHST
+587 EKLELPKNKSHST
-600 DEKNLLKILDKH
+600 DEKSLLKILDKH

-728 SKALFGGDLAKEKRS
+728 SKALFGEDLAKEKRS

-820 YVKGNYLR
+820 YIKGNYLR
-828 EGVNAIFQGSAS
+828 EGVNAIFQGSTS

-873 IEEKNAP
+873 IEEKNAL

>member
-1 MEQPVIKEGT
+1 MEEPVIKEGT

-114 EVNGF
+114 EVSGF

-160 EFLAKDCVEKYGILP
+160 EFLAKDCVKKYGILP

-189 DNYKGVKG
+189 DNYKGIKG

-204 ELLQQLGSLE
+204 ELLQRLGSLE

-232 QALIQDKGSAFL
+232 QALIQDKESAFL

-288 RDLENSPTPLI
+288 RDLEKSPLI
-299 LENTPLLDSMPIL
+299 VENT
-312 ENAPILDSVPI
+312 
-323 LENAPILDSVPAS
+323 PAS
-336 DNAPKKSRMI
+336 DNAPALDNAPTKSRLI
-346 VLESAAPLNAFLEK
+346 VLENTEPLSAFLER
-360 LKNPNARVFMRLVL
+360 LKKTNARIFMRLVL
-374 NKEKKV
+374 DKEKKV
-380 LALAFLLQDQ
+380 LALAFLYEDQ

-404 SLEFLENAF
+404 SLEFLQNAF

-420 QIVGHDLKPL
+420 QIIGHDLKPL

-437 YQVPLENI
+437 YQVSLENI

-465 EVLREYLKE
+465 EVLKEYLKE
-474 ELIPHEKIK
+474 EWIPHEKIK
-483 DFKAKAEKSEQ
+483 DFKTRSKAEKLEQ
-494 LNTELNALK
+494 LDMELNALK

-510 TGGLEEG
+510 KGGLEEN
-517 LLTLA
+517 LLALA
-522 RDIETPFVK
+522 REVETPFVK
-531 VLMDMEFQG
+531 VLMGMEFQG
-540 FKIDAPYFKRLEQ
+540 FKINVPYFKHLEQ
-553 EFKDELKVLERQIL
+553 EFKNELHVLERQIL
-567 DLIGVDFNLN
+567 ELIGVDFNLN

-582 GEVLY
+582 SEILY
-587 EKLGLPKNKSHST
+587 EKLELPKNKSHST
-600 DEKNLLKILDKH
+600 DEKSLLKILDKH

-712 DLMEA
+712 DLMDA

-728 SKALFGGDLAKEKRS
+728 SKALFGEDLAKEKRS

-820 YVKGNYLR
+820 YIKGNYLR

-873 IEEKNAP
+873 IEEKNAL

-904 AFVANRWNELK
+904 AFIAKRWNELK

>member
-1 MEQPVIKEGT
+1 MEKPITKEGT

-55 YKDRKN
+55 YKDKKN

-74 TKRAEKLGE
+74 TKRSEKLGE

-114 EVNGF
+114 EVGGF

-160 EFLAKDCVEKYGILP
+160 EFLAQDCVKKYGILP

-232 QALIQDKGSAFL
+232 QALIQDKESAFL

-288 RDLENSPTPLI
+288 RDLENSSTPLI
-299 LENTPLLDSMPIL
+299 VENTPLLENTPIL
-312 ENAPILDSVPI
+312 ENAP
-323 LENAPILDSVPAS
+323 
-336 DNAPKKSRMI
+336 KKSRLI
-346 VLESAAPLNAFLEK
+346 VLENTAPLNAFLER
-360 LKNPNARVFMRLVL
+360 LKKTDARVFMRLVL
-374 NKEKKV
+374 DKEKKV
-380 LALAFLLQDQ
+380 LALAFLCEDQ

-404 SLEFLENAF
+404 SSEFLQNAF

-420 QIVGHDLKPL
+420 HIIGHDLKPL

-437 YQVPLENI
+437 YQVSLENI

-465 EVLREYLKE
+465 EVLKEYLKE

-483 DFKAKAEKSEQ
+483 DFKTKSKVEKSEQ
-494 LNTELNALK
+494 LDRELNALK

-510 TGGLEEG
+510 KGGLEEG
-517 LLTLA
+517 LLILA
-522 RDIETPFVK
+522 REIETPFVK
-531 VLMDMEFQG
+531 VLMGMEFQG

-553 EFKDELKVLERQIL
+553 EFKNELHVLERQIL

-582 GEVLY
+582 SEILY
-587 EKLGLPKNKSHST
+587 EKLELPKNKSHST
-600 DEKNLLKILDKH
+600 DEKSLLKILDKH

-625 KLFNTYTT
+625 KLFSTYIT

-712 DLMEA
+712 DLMDA

-728 SKALFGGDLAKEKRS
+728 SKALFGEDLAKEKRS

-814 FTGAND
+814 FNGVND

-880 ELQQEIQRILNDEV
+880 ELQQEIQGILNDEV

-904 AFVANRWNELK
+904 AFIAKRWNELK

>member
-1 MEQPVIKEGT
+1 MEEPVIKEGT

-27 SAKNK
+27 GAKNK

-55 YKDRKN
+55 YKDKKN

-99 PIALEWLQKMGFTCV
+99 PIALEWLQKMGFACV
-114 EVNGF
+114 EVSGF

-204 ELLQQLGSLE
+204 ELLQRLGSLE

-232 QALIQDKGSAFL
+232 QALIQDKESAFL

-299 LENTPLLDSMPIL
+299 LDNAPLLD
-312 ENAPILDSVPI
+312 NT
-323 LENAPILDSVPAS
+323 PAS

-346 VLESAAPLNAFLEK
+346 VLENTEPLSAFLEK
-360 LKNPNARVFMRLVL
+360 LKKTNARIFMRLVL
-374 NKEKKV
+374 DKEKKV
-380 LALAFLLQDQ
+380 LALAFLYEDQ

-404 SLEFLENAF
+404 SLEFLQNAF
-413 SQMLQHA
+413 FKMLQHA
-420 QIVGHDLKPL
+420 QIIGHDLKPL

-437 YQVPLENI
+437 YQVSLEDI

-465 EVLREYLKE
+465 EVLKQYLKE
-474 ELIPHEKIK
+474 EWIPHEKIK
-483 DFKAKAEKSEQ
+483 DFKTKSKVEKSEQ
-494 LNTELNALK
+494 LDRELNALK

-510 TGGLEEG
+510 KGGLEEG
-517 LLTLA
+517 LLALA
-522 RDIETPFVK
+522 REVETPFMK
-531 VLMDMEFQG
+531 VLMGMEFQG
-540 FKIDAPYFKRLEQ
+540 FKIDALYFKRLEQ
-553 EFKDELKVLERQIL
+553 EFKNELHVLERQIL
-567 DLIGVDFNLN
+567 ELIGVDFNLN

-582 GEVLY
+582 SEILY
-587 EKLGLPKNKSHST
+587 EKLELPKNKSRST
-600 DEKNLLKILDKH
+600 DEKSLLKILDKH

-679 RKGFIASS
+679 RKGFISSS

-712 DLMEA
+712 DLMDA

-728 SKALFGGDLAKEKRS
+728 SKALFGEDLAKEKRS

-770 EAKSYIEAYFK
+770 EAKSYTEAYFK

-820 YVKGNYLR
+820 YIKGNYLR

-904 AFVANRWNELK
+904 AFIAKRWNELK

>member
-204 ELLQQLGSLE
+204 ELLQRLGSLE

-232 QALIQDKGSAFL
+232 QALIQDKESAFL

-257 EFDFLSCAFPSEN
+257 EFDFSSCAFPSEN

-299 LENTPLLDSMPIL
+299 LDNTP
-312 ENAPILDSVPI
+312 
-323 LENAPILDSVPAS
+323 AS
-336 DNAPKKSRMI
+336 GNAPKKSRMI
-346 VLESAAPLNAFLEK
+346 VLENTESLSAFLEK
-360 LKNPNARVFMRLVL
+360 LKKTNARIFMRLVL
-374 NKEKKV
+374 DKEKKV
-380 LALAFLLQDQ
+380 LALAFLLEDQ

-404 SLEFLENAF
+404 SLEFLQNAF
-413 SQMLQHA
+413 CKMLQHA
-420 QIVGHDLKPL
+420 CIIGHDLKPL

-437 YQVPLENI
+437 YQVSLENI

-465 EVLREYLKE
+465 EVLKQYLKE
-474 ELIPHEKIK
+474 ELILHEKIK
-483 DFKAKAEKSEQ
+483 DFKTKAEKLEQ
-494 LNTELNALK
+494 LDRELHALK

-510 TGGLEEG
+510 KGGLEEG
-517 LLTLA
+517 LLALA
-522 RDIETPFVK
+522 REVETPFMK
-531 VLMDMEFQG
+531 VLMGMEFQG

-553 EFKDELKVLERQIL
+553 EFKNELHVLERQIL
-567 DLIGVDFNLN
+567 ELIGVDFNLN

-600 DEKNLLKILDKH
+600 DEKSLLKILDKH

-712 DLMEA
+712 DLMDA

-728 SKALFGGDLAKEKRS
+728 SRALFGEDLAKEKRS

-814 FTGAND
+814 FAGVND
-820 YVKGNYLR
+820 YVKGSYLR

-873 IEEKNAP
+873 IEEKNAL

-904 AFVANRWNELK
+904 AFMAKRWNELK

>member
-74 TKRAEKLGE
+74 TKRSEKLGE

-114 EVNGF
+114 EVSGF

-204 ELLQQLGSLE
+204 ELLQRLGSLE

-232 QALIQDKGSAFL
+232 QALIQDKESAFL

-257 EFDFLSCAFPSEN
+257 EFDFSSCAFPSEN

-299 LENTPLLDSMPIL
+299 LDNASLLENTL
-312 ENAPILDSVPI
+312 
-323 LENAPILDSVPAS
+323 AS
-336 DNAPKKSRMI
+336 DNAPKKSCMI
-346 VLESAAPLNAFLEK
+346 VLENTAFLSAFLEK
-360 LKNPNARVFMRLVL
+360 LEKTNARIFMRLAL
-374 NKEKKV
+374 DKEKKV
-380 LALAFLLQDQ
+380 LALAFLYEDQ

-404 SLEFLENAF
+404 SLEFLQNAF

-420 QIVGHDLKPL
+420 CIIGHDLKPL

-437 YQVPLENI
+437 YQVSLENI

-465 EVLREYLKE
+465 EVLKQYLKE
-474 ELIPHEKIK
+474 EWIPHEKIK
-483 DFKAKAEKSEQ
+483 DFKTKSKAGKLEQ
-494 LNTELNALK
+494 LDRELNALK

-510 TGGLEEG
+510 KGGLEEG
-517 LLTLA
+517 LLALA
-522 RDIETPFVK
+522 REVETPLMK
-531 VLMDMEFQG
+531 VLMGMEFQG

-553 EFKDELKVLERQIL
+553 EFKNELHVLECQIL

-582 GEVLY
+582 SEVLY

-600 DEKNLLKILDKH
+600 DEKSLLKILDKH

-814 FTGAND
+814 FTGVND

>member
-27 SAKNK
+27 SAKTK

-55 YKDRKN
+55 YKDKKN

-91 PKEMLLQI
+91 PKEMFLQI
-99 PIALEWLQKMGFTCV
+99 PIALEWLQKMGFVCV

-125 ASLATLSPYKT
+125 ATLATLSPYKT

-189 DNYKGVKG
+189 DNYKGIKG

-257 EFDFLSCAFPSEN
+257 EFDFSSCAFPSEN

-299 LENTPLLDSMPIL
+299 V
-312 ENAPILDSVPI
+312 ENAPILNSM
-323 LENAPILDSVPAS
+323 PAS
-336 DNAPKKSRMI
+336 DNVSALDNAPKKSRMI
-346 VLESAAPLNAFLEK
+346 VLESAEPLSMFLEK

-380 LALAFLLQDQ
+380 LALAFLLQEQ

-404 SLEFLENAF
+404 SLEFLQNAF
-413 SQMLQHA
+413 SQILQHA
-420 QIVGHDLKPL
+420 CIIGHDLKPL

-437 YQVPLENI
+437 YQVSLENI

-465 EVLREYLKE
+465 EVLKEYLKE
-474 ELIPHEKIK
+474 DLISHEKIK
-483 DFKAKAEKSEQ
+483 DFKTKSKAEKSEL

-510 TGGLEEG
+510 KGGLEEG
-517 LLTLA
+517 LLALA
-522 RDIETPFVK
+522 RDIETPFMK
-531 VLMDMEFQG
+531 VLMGMEFQG
-540 FKIDAPYFKRLEQ
+540 FKIDTPYFKRLEQ
-553 EFKDELKVLERQIL
+553 EFKNELNVLERQIL
-567 DLIGVDFNLN
+567 ELIGVDFNLN

-582 GEVLY
+582 SEILY
-587 EKLGLPKNKSHST
+587 EKLELPQNKSHST
-600 DEKNLLKILDKH
+600 DEKSLLKILDKH

-643 KIHTTFIQTGTA
+643 KVHTTFIQTGTA

-712 DLMEA
+712 DLMDA

-787 DYLNRMKE
+787 DYLNGMKE

-904 AFVANRWNELK
+904 AFIAKRWNELK

>member
-99 PIALEWLQKMGFTCV
+99 PIALEWLQKMGFVCV

-119 EADDVI
+119 EADDII

-204 ELLQQLGSLE
+204 ELLQRLGSLE

-275 KDELKEYGFISTL
+275 KDELKEYGFVSTL

-299 LENTPLLDSMPIL
+299 LDNAPLLD
-312 ENAPILDSVPI
+312 NAPTSDS
-323 LENAPILDSVPAS
+323 
-336 DNAPKKSRMI
+336 APKKSRMI
-346 VLESAAPLNAFLEK
+346 VLESAAPLSAFLEK
-360 LKNPNARVFMRLVL
+360 LEKTNARVFVRLVL

-380 LALAFLLQDQ
+380 LALAFLYEDQ

-404 SLEFLENAF
+404 SLEFLQNAF
-413 SQMLQHA
+413 FKMLQHA

-465 EVLREYLKE
+465 EVLKEYLKE

-483 DFKAKAEKSEQ
+483 DFKIKAEKLELLSV
-494 LNTELNALK
+494 ELNALK

-510 TGGLEEG
+510 KGGLEED

-522 RDIETPFVK
+522 REIETPFVK
-531 VLMDMEFQG
+531 VLMGMEFQG

-600 DEKNLLKILDKH
+600 DEKSLLKILDKH
-612 PSIALILEYRELN
+612 PSIALILEYRELS

-728 SKALFGGDLAKEKRS
+728 SKALFGEDLAKEKRS

-787 DYLNRMKE
+787 DYLNGMRE

-820 YVKGNYLR
+820 YIKGNYLR

-873 IEEKNAP
+873 IEEKNAL

-904 AFVANRWNELK
+904 AFMAKRWNELK
-915 G
+915 D

>member
-1 MEQPVIKEGT
+1 MEELVIKEGT

-27 SAKNK
+27 STKNK

-114 EVNGF
+114 EVSGF

-160 EFLAKDCVEKYGILP
+160 EFLVKDCVKKYGILP

-204 ELLQQLGSLE
+204 ELLQRLGSLE

-257 EFDFLSCAFPSEN
+257 EFDFSSCAFPSEN

-299 LENTPLLDSMPIL
+299 LDNTPLL
-312 ENAPILDSVPI
+312 ENT
-323 LENAPILDSVPAS
+323 PAS
-336 DNAPKKSRMI
+336 DNAPKKSCLI
-346 VLESAAPLNAFLEK
+346 VLENAAPFNAFLEK
-360 LKNPNARVFMRLVL
+360 LKKTNARIFMRLVL
-374 NKEKKV
+374 DKEKKV
-380 LALAFLLQDQ
+380 LALAFLLEDQ

-404 SLEFLENAF
+404 SSEFLQNAF

-420 QIVGHDLKPL
+420 CIIGHDLKPL

-437 YQVPLENI
+437 YQVSLENI

-465 EVLREYLKE
+465 EVLKEYLKE
-474 ELIPHEKIK
+474 EWIPHEKIK
-483 DFKAKAEKSEQ
+483 DFKTKNKAGKLEQ
-494 LNTELNALK
+494 LDMELNALK

-510 TGGLEEG
+510 KGGLEEG
-517 LLTLA
+517 LLALA
-522 RDIETPFVK
+522 REVETPFIK
-531 VLMDMEFQG
+531 VLMGMEFQG

-553 EFKDELKVLERQIL
+553 EFKNELHVLERQIL
-567 DLIGVDFNLN
+567 ELIGVDFNLN

-582 GEVLY
+582 SEILY
-587 EKLGLPKNKSHST
+587 EKLELPKNKSRST
-600 DEKNLLKILDKH
+600 DEKSLLKILDKH

-687 KEYCLLGVDYSQIEL
+687 NEYCLLGVDYSQIEL

-712 DLMEA
+712 DLMDA

-728 SKALFGGDLAKEKRS
+728 SKALFGEDLAKEKRS

-814 FTGAND
+814 FTGVND
-820 YVKGNYLR
+820 YIKGNYLR

-873 IEEKNAP
+873 IEEKNAL

-904 AFVANRWNELK
+904 AFIAKRWNELK

>member
-1 MEQPVIKEGT
+1 MEEPVIKEGT

-55 YKDRKN
+55 YKDKKN

-114 EVNGF
+114 EVSGF

-204 ELLQQLGSLE
+204 ELLQRLGSLE

-232 QALIQDKGSAFL
+232 QALIQDKESAFL

-257 EFDFLSCAFPSEN
+257 EFDFSSCAFPSEN

-275 KDELKEYGFISTL
+275 KDGLKEYGFISTL

-299 LENTPLLDSMPIL
+299 SDNTPLLENTPLLD
-312 ENAPILDSVPI
+312 
-323 LENAPILDSVPAS
+323 
-336 DNAPKKSRMI
+336 NAPKKSRLI
-346 VLESAAPLNAFLEK
+346 VLENTELLSAFLEK
-360 LKNPNARVFMRLVL
+360 LKKTNARIFMRLVL
-374 NKEKKV
+374 DKEKKV
-380 LALAFLLQDQ
+380 LALAFLLEDQ

-404 SLEFLENAF
+404 SLEFLQNAF
-413 SQMLQHA
+413 FKMLQHA
-420 QIVGHDLKPL
+420 QIIGHDLKPL

-437 YQVPLENI
+437 YQVSLENI

-465 EVLREYLKE
+465 EVLKEYLKE
-474 ELIPHEKIK
+474 EWIPHEKIK
-483 DFKAKAEKSEQ
+483 DFKTKSKAEKLELLSV
-494 LNTELNALK
+494 ELNALK

-510 TGGLEEG
+510 KGGLEEN
-517 LLTLA
+517 LLALA
-522 RDIETPFVK
+522 REVETPFMK
-531 VLMDMEFQG
+531 VLMGMEFQG
-540 FKIDAPYFKRLEQ
+540 FKIDVPYFKRLEQ
-553 EFKDELKVLERQIL
+553 EFKNELHVLERQIL
-567 DLIGVDFNLN
+567 ELIGVDFNLN

-582 GEVLY
+582 SEILY
-587 EKLGLPKNKSHST
+587 EKLELPKNKSHST
-600 DEKNLLKILDKH
+600 DEKSLLKILDKH

-679 RKGFIASS
+679 RKGFISSS

-712 DLMEA
+712 DLMDA

-728 SKALFGGDLAKEKRS
+728 SKALFGEDLAKEKRS

-770 EAKSYIEAYFK
+770 EAKSYTEAYFK

-814 FTGAND
+814 FTGVND
-820 YVKGNYLR
+820 YIKGNYLR

-873 IEEKNAP
+873 IEEKNAL

-904 AFVANRWNELK
+904 VFIAKRWNELK

>member
-1 MEQPVIKEGT
+1 MEELKEGT

-27 SAKNK
+27 STKNK

-55 YKDRKN
+55 YKDKKN

-99 PIALEWLQKMGFTCV
+99 PIALEWLQKMGFVCV
-114 EVNGF
+114 EVSGF

-204 ELLQQLGSLE
+204 ELLQRLGSLE

-232 QALIQDKGSAFL
+232 QALIQDKESAFL

-257 EFDFLSCAFPSEN
+257 EFDFSSCAFPSEN

-299 LENTPLLDSMPIL
+299 LENTPLLDNTPI
-312 ENAPILDSVPI
+312 
-323 LENAPILDSVPAS
+323 S
-336 DNAPKKSRMI
+336 DNAPKKSRLI
-346 VLESAAPLNAFLEK
+346 VLENTEPLSAFLEK
-360 LKNPNARVFMRLVL
+360 LKKTNARIFMRLAL
-374 NKEKKV
+374 DKEKKV
-380 LALAFLLQDQ
+380 LALAFLLENQ

-404 SLEFLENAF
+404 SLEFLQNAF
-413 SQMLQHA
+413 FQMLQHA
-420 QIVGHDLKPL
+420 QIIGHDLKPL

-437 YQVPLENI
+437 YQVSLENI

-465 EVLREYLKE
+465 EVLKEYLKE
-474 ELIPHEKIK
+474 ELILHEKIK
-483 DFKAKAEKSEQ
+483 DFKTKSKAGKLEQ
-494 LNTELNALK
+494 LDMELNALK

-510 TGGLEEG
+510 KGGLEEG
-517 LLTLA
+517 LLALA
-522 RDIETPFVK
+522 REVETPFVK
-531 VLMDMEFQG
+531 VLMGMEFQG

-553 EFKDELKVLERQIL
+553 EFKNELHVLERQIL

-582 GEVLY
+582 SEILY
-587 EKLGLPKNKSHST
+587 EKLELPKNKSHST
-600 DEKNLLKILDKH
+600 DEKSLLKILDKH

-712 DLMEA
+712 DLMDA

-728 SKALFGGDLAKEKRS
+728 SKALFGEDLAKEKRS

-873 IEEKNAP
+873 IEEKNAL

-904 AFVANRWNELK
+904 AFIAKRWNELK

>member
-1 MEQPVIKEGT
+1 MEEPVIKEGT

-27 SAKNK
+27 GAKNK
-32 PLTNDKGFPTGLLTG
+32 PLTNVKGFPTGLLTG

-114 EVNGF
+114 EVSGF
-119 EADDVI
+119 EADDII

-136 RIYSKDKDFNQLL
+136 RIYSRDKDFNQLL

-204 ELLQQLGSLE
+204 ELLQRLGSLE

-232 QALIQDKGSAFL
+232 QALIQDKESAFL

-299 LENTPLLDSMPIL
+299 SDNTPLLENTP
-312 ENAPILDSVPI
+312 
-323 LENAPILDSVPAS
+323 AS
-336 DNAPKKSRMI
+336 NNAPKKSRMI
-346 VLESAAPLNAFLEK
+346 VLENTAPLSAFLEK
-360 LKNPNARVFMRLVL
+360 LKKTNARIFMRLVL
-374 NKEKKV
+374 DKEKKV
-380 LALAFLLQDQ
+380 LALAFLLEDQ

-404 SLEFLENAF
+404 SLEFLQNAF
-413 SQMLQHA
+413 FKMLQHA
-420 QIVGHDLKPL
+420 QIIGHDLKPL

-437 YQVPLENI
+437 YQVSLEDI

-465 EVLREYLKE
+465 EVLKQYLKE
-474 ELIPHEKIK
+474 EWIPHEKIK
-483 DFKAKAEKSEQ
+483 DFKTKSKVEKLELLSV
-494 LNTELNALK
+494 ELNALK

-510 TGGLEEG
+510 KGGLEEG
-517 LLTLA
+517 LLALA
-522 RDIETPFVK
+522 REVETPFMK
-531 VLMDMEFQG
+531 VLMGMEFQG

-553 EFKDELKVLERQIL
+553 EFKNELHVLERQIL
-567 DLIGVDFNLN
+567 ELIGVDFNLN

-582 GEVLY
+582 SEILY
-587 EKLGLPKNKSHST
+587 EKLELPKNKSRST
-600 DEKNLLKILDKH
+600 DEKSLLKILDKH

-712 DLMEA
+712 DLMDA

-728 SKALFGGDLAKEKRS
+728 SKALFGEDLAKEKRS

-770 EAKSYIEAYFK
+770 EAKSYTEAYFK

-814 FTGAND
+814 FAGVND
-820 YVKGNYLR
+820 YIKGNYLR

-873 IEEKNAP
+873 IEEKNAL

-904 AFVANRWNELK
+904 AFMAKRWNELK

>member
-1 MEQPVIKEGT
+1 MEEPVIKEGT

-32 PLTNDKGFPTGLLTG
+32 PLTNVKGFPTGLLTG

-61 MPFIVFALESQTK
+61 MSFIVFALESQTK

-204 ELLQQLGSLE
+204 ELLQRLGSLE

-257 EFDFLSCAFPSEN
+257 EFDFSSCAFPSEN

-288 RDLENSPTPLI
+288 RDLENSPLI
-299 LENTPLLDSMPIL
+299 LD
-312 ENAPILDSVPI
+312 NAPSLD
-323 LENAPILDSVPAS
+323 NASAS

-346 VLESAAPLNAFLEK
+346 VLESAAPLSAFLEK
-360 LKNPNARVFMRLVL
+360 LKKTNARIFVRLVL

-380 LALAFLLQDQ
+380 LALAFLYEDQ

-404 SLEFLENAF
+404 SSEFLQNAF
-413 SQMLQHA
+413 FKMLQHA
-420 QIVGHDLKPL
+420 CIIGHDLKPL

-465 EVLREYLKE
+465 EVLKEYLKE
-474 ELIPHEKIK
+474 ELILHEKIK
-483 DFKAKAEKSEQ
+483 DFKTKSKAGKLEQ
-494 LNTELNALK
+494 LDMELNALK

-510 TGGLEEG
+510 KGGLEEG
-517 LLTLA
+517 LLALA
-522 RDIETPFVK
+522 REVETPFMK
-531 VLMDMEFQG
+531 VLIGMEFQG

-553 EFKDELKVLERQIL
+553 EFKNELHVLERQIL

-582 GEVLY
+582 SEVLY
-587 EKLGLPKNKSHST
+587 EKLELPKNKSHST
-600 DEKNLLKILDKH
+600 DEKSLLKILDKH
-612 PSIALILEYRELN
+612 PSIPLILEYRELN

-667 NIPVRSPKGLLI
+667 NIPVRSHKGLLI

-820 YVKGNYLR
+820 YIKGNYLR

-873 IEEKNAP
+873 IEEKNAL

>member
-1 MEQPVIKEGT
+1 MEELKEGT

-55 YKDRKN
+55 YKDKKN

-114 EVNGF
+114 EVSGF

-149 SDKIAL
+149 SDKIVL

-204 ELLQQLGSLE
+204 ELLQRLGSLE

-232 QALIQDKGSAFL
+232 QALIQDKESAFL

-257 EFDFLSCAFPSEN
+257 EFDFSSCTFPSEN

-299 LENTPLLDSMPIL
+299 LDNAPLLD
-312 ENAPILDSVPI
+312 NT
-323 LENAPILDSVPAS
+323 PAS

-346 VLESAAPLNAFLEK
+346 VLENIAPLSAFLEK
-360 LKNPNARVFMRLVL
+360 LKKTNARIFMRLVL
-374 NKEKKV
+374 DKEKKV
-380 LALAFLLQDQ
+380 LALAFLLEDQ

-404 SLEFLENAF
+404 SLEFLQNAF
-413 SQMLQHA
+413 FKMLQHA
-420 QIVGHDLKPL
+420 QIIGHDLKPL

-437 YQVPLENI
+437 YQVSLENI

-465 EVLREYLKE
+465 EVLKEYLKE
-474 ELIPHEKIK
+474 EWIPHEKIK
-483 DFKAKAEKSEQ
+483 DFKTKSKVEKLELLSV
-494 LNTELNALK
+494 ELNALK

-510 TGGLEEG
+510 KGGLEEG
-517 LLTLA
+517 LLALA
-522 RDIETPFVK
+522 REVETPFVK
-531 VLMDMEFQG
+531 VLMGMEFQG

-553 EFKDELKVLERQIL
+553 EFKNELHVLERQIL

-582 GEVLY
+582 SEILY
-587 EKLGLPKNKSHST
+587 EKLELPKNKSHST
-600 DEKNLLKILDKH
+600 DEKSLLKILDKH

-679 RKGFIASS
+679 RKGFISSS

-712 DLMEA
+712 DLMDA

-728 SKALFGGDLAKEKRS
+728 SKALFGEDLAKEKRS

-873 IEEKNAP
+873 IEEKNAL

-904 AFVANRWNELK
+904 AFIAKRWNELK

>member
-114 EVNGF
+114 EISGF

-136 RIYSKDKDFNQLL
+136 HIYSKDKDFNQLL

-189 DNYKGVKG
+189 DNYKGIKG

-204 ELLQQLGSLE
+204 ELLQRLGSLE
-214 KIYEN
+214 NIYEN

-232 QALIQDKGSAFL
+232 QALIQDKASAFL

-299 LENTPLLDSMPIL
+299 LDNAPLL
-312 ENAPILDSVPI
+312 ENAS
-323 LENAPILDSVPAS
+323 AS

-346 VLESAAPLNAFLEK
+346 VLESAALLSAFLEK
-360 LKNPNARVFMRLVL
+360 LEKIKARIFMRLVL
-374 NKEKKV
+374 DKEKKV

-404 SLEFLENAF
+404 SLEFLQNAF
-413 SQMLQHA
+413 FKMLQHA
-420 QIVGHDLKPL
+420 QIIGHDLKPL

-437 YQVPLENI
+437 YQVSLENI

-465 EVLREYLKE
+465 EVLKQYLKE
-474 ELIPHEKIK
+474 EWIPHEKIK
-483 DFKAKAEKSEQ
+483 DFKTKSKAGKLELLSV
-494 LNTELNALK
+494 ELNALK

-510 TGGLEEG
+510 KGGLEEG
-517 LLTLA
+517 LLALA
-522 RDIETPFVK
+522 REVETPFMK
-531 VLMDMEFQG
+531 VLMGMEFQG

-553 EFKDELKVLERQIL
+553 EFKNELHVLERQIL
-567 DLIGVDFNLN
+567 ELIGVDFNLN

-582 GEVLY
+582 SEILY
-587 EKLGLPKNKSHST
+587 EKLELPQNKSHST
-600 DEKNLLKILDKH
+600 DEKSLLKILDKH

-814 FTGAND
+814 FTGVND

-904 AFVANRWNELK
+904 AFMAKRWNELK

>member
-1 MEQPVIKEGT
+1 MEQLKEGT

-32 PLTNDKGFPTGLLTG
+32 PLTNVKGFPTGLLTG

-55 YKDRKN
+55 YKDKKN

-74 TKRAEKLGE
+74 TKRSEKLGE

-160 EFLAKDCVEKYGILP
+160 EFLAKDCVKKYGILP

-204 ELLQQLGSLE
+204 ELLQRLGSLE

-288 RDLENSPTPLI
+288 RDLENSPLI
-299 LENTPLLDSMPIL
+299 VENSPIL
-312 ENAPILDSVPI
+312 ENAPISDS
-323 LENAPILDSVPAS
+323 APAL

-346 VLESAAPLNAFLEK
+346 VLENTVPLSAFLEK
-360 LKNPNARVFMRLVL
+360 LKKTKARIFARLVL
-374 NKEKKV
+374 DKEKKV

-404 SLEFLENAF
+404 SLEFLQNAF

-420 QIVGHDLKPL
+420 SIIGHDLKPL

-465 EVLREYLKE
+465 EALKEYLKE
-474 ELIPHEKIK
+474 ELILHETIK
-483 DFKAKAEKSEQ
+483 DFKTKGKAEKSEQ
-494 LNTELNALK
+494 LSLELNALK

-510 TGGLEEG
+510 KGGLEEG

-522 RDIETPFVK
+522 KDIETPFMK
-531 VLMDMEFQG
+531 VLMGMEFQG

-553 EFKDELKVLERQIL
+553 EFKNELHVLERQIL

-582 GEVLY
+582 SEILY

-600 DEKNLLKILDKH
+600 DEKSLLKILDKH
-612 PSIALILEYRELN
+612 PSIPLILEYRELN

-728 SKALFGGDLAKEKRS
+728 SKALFGEELAKEKRS
-743 IAKSINFGLVYGMGS
+743 VAKSINFGLVYGMGS

-904 AFVANRWNELK
+904 TFMAKRWNELK

>member
-1 MEQPVIKEGT
+1 MEKPVIKEGT

-32 PLTNDKGFPTGLLTG
+32 PLTNVKGFPTGLLTG

-114 EVNGF
+114 EVGGF

-204 ELLQQLGSLE
+204 ELLQRLGSLE

-244 SKELATLERGCIK
+244 SKELATLERGCIQ

-299 LENTPLLDSMPIL
+299 LDNAPLLDSTPTL
-312 ENAPILDSVPI
+312 
-323 LENAPILDSVPAS
+323 
-336 DNAPKKSRMI
+336 DNAPKKSHMI
-346 VLESAAPLNAFLEK
+346 VLESAALLSMFLEK
-360 LKNPNARVFMRLVL
+360 LKNPNARIFMRLVL

-380 LALAFLLQDQ
+380 LALAFLYEDQ

-404 SLEFLENAF
+404 SSEFLQNAF

-437 YQVPLENI
+437 YQVSLENI

-465 EVLREYLKE
+465 EVLKEYLKE

-483 DFKAKAEKSEQ
+483 DFKTKSKVEKLEQ
-494 LNTELNALK
+494 LSLELSALK

-510 TGGLEEG
+510 KGGLEEG
-517 LLTLA
+517 LLILA

-531 VLMDMEFQG
+531 VLIGMEFQG

-553 EFKDELKVLERQIL
+553 EFKNELHVLERQIL
-567 DLIGVDFNLN
+567 ELIGVDFNLN

-612 PSIALILEYRELN
+612 PSIPLILEYRELN

-633 PLLRLKDKDD
+633 PLLHLKDKDD

-758 KKLSETLNIPLN
+758 KKLSETLNIPLS

-814 FTGAND
+814 FNGVND

>member
-1 MEQPVIKEGT
+1 MEELKEGT

-20 LFRSYYM
+20 LFRSYFM

-99 PIALEWLQKMGFTCV
+99 PIALEWLQKMGFVCV
-114 EVNGF
+114 EVSGF

-204 ELLQQLGSLE
+204 ELLQRLGSLE

-232 QALIQDKGSAFL
+232 QALIQDKASAFL

-257 EFDFLSCAFPSEN
+257 EFDFSSCAFPSEN

-299 LENTPLLDSMPIL
+299 LDNTPLLD
-312 ENAPILDSVPI
+312 NAP
-323 LENAPILDSVPAS
+323 AS
-336 DNAPKKSRMI
+336 ENAPKKSCMI
-346 VLESAAPLNAFLEK
+346 VLENTESLSAFLEK
-360 LKNPNARVFMRLVL
+360 LEKTNARIFMRLVL
-374 NKEKKV
+374 DKEKKV
-380 LALAFLLQDQ
+380 LALAFLYEDQ

-404 SLEFLENAF
+404 SLEFLQNAF
-413 SQMLQHA
+413 FKMLQHA
-420 QIVGHDLKPL
+420 QIIGHDLKPL

-437 YQVPLENI
+437 YQVSLENI

-465 EVLREYLKE
+465 EVLKQYLKE
-474 ELIPHEKIK
+474 EWISHEKIK
-483 DFKAKAEKSEQ
+483 DFKTKSKAEKLELLSV
-494 LNTELNALK
+494 ELNALK

-510 TGGLEEG
+510 KGGLEEG
-517 LLTLA
+517 LLALA
-522 RDIETPFVK
+522 REVETPFMK
-531 VLMDMEFQG
+531 VLMGMEFQG

-553 EFKDELKVLERQIL
+553 EFKHELHVLERQIL
-567 DLIGVDFNLN
+567 DLIGANFNLN

-582 GEVLY
+582 SEILY
-587 EKLGLPKNKSHST
+587 EKLELPKNKSHST
-600 DEKNLLKILDKH
+600 DEKSLLKILDKH

-712 DLMEA
+712 DLMDA

-728 SKALFGGDLAKEKRS
+728 SRALFGGDLAKEKRS

-814 FTGAND
+814 FTGTND
-820 YVKGNYLR
+820 YIKGNYLR

-873 IEEKNAP
+873 IEEKNAL

-904 AFVANRWNELK
+904 AFMAKRWNELK
-915 G
+915 D

>member
-27 SAKNK
+27 SAKTK

-125 ASLATLSPYKT
+125 ATLATLSPYKT

-204 ELLQQLGSLE
+204 ELLQRLGSLE

-232 QALIQDKGSAFL
+232 QALIHDKGSAFL

-288 RDLENSPTPLI
+288 RDLENSPLI
-299 LENTPLLDSMPIL
+299 VD
-312 ENAPILDSVPI
+312 NAPALD
-323 LENAPILDSVPAS
+323 NASASDSAPS
-336 DNAPKKSRMI
+336 LDNAPKKSHMI
-346 VLESAAPLNAFLEK
+346 VLENTELLSAFLEK
-360 LKNPNARVFMRLVL
+360 LKKTNARVFMRLVL
-374 NKEKKV
+374 DKEKKV

-420 QIVGHDLKPL
+420 CIIGHDLKPL

-437 YQVPLENI
+437 YQVSLENI

-465 EVLREYLKE
+465 EVLKEYLKE
-474 ELIPHEKIK
+474 DLIPHEKIK
-483 DFKAKAEKSEQ
+483 DFKTTSKAEKLEQ
-494 LNTELNALK
+494 LSLELNALK

-510 TGGLEEG
+510 TGGLEED

-522 RDIETPFVK
+522 KEIETPFMK

-612 PSIALILEYRELN
+612 PSIPLILEYRELN

-728 SKALFGGDLAKEKRS
+728 SRALFGEDLAKEKRS

-814 FTGAND
+814 FNGVND
-820 YVKGNYLR
+820 YIKSNYLR

-873 IEEKNAP
+873 IEEKNAL

-904 AFVANRWNELK
+904 AFIANRWNELK

>member
-27 SAKNK
+27 SVKNK

-74 TKRAEKLGE
+74 TKRAEKLGG

-114 EVNGF
+114 EVSGF

-204 ELLQQLGSLE
+204 ELLQRLGSLE

-232 QALIQDKGSAFL
+232 QALIHDKASAFL

-257 EFDFLSCAFPSEN
+257 EFDFSSCAFPSEN

-288 RDLENSPTPLI
+288 RDLENSPLI
-299 LENTPLLDSMPIL
+299 V
-312 ENAPILDSVPI
+312 ENAPTSDSM
-323 LENAPILDSVPAS
+323 PAS
-336 DNAPKKSRMI
+336 DNAPKKSHLI
-346 VLESAAPLNAFLEK
+346 VLESAEPLSVFLEK
-360 LKNPNARVFMRLVL
+360 LEKTNARVFMRLVL
-374 NKEKKV
+374 DKEKKV
-380 LALAFLLQDQ
+380 LALAFLYENQ

-404 SLEFLENAF
+404 SSEFLQNAF

-420 QIVGHDLKPL
+420 CIIGHDLKPL

-437 YQVPLENI
+437 YQVSLENI

-465 EVLREYLKE
+465 EVLKEYLKE
-474 ELIPHEKIK
+474 ELILHETIK
-483 DFKAKAEKSEQ
+483 DFKTKSKVEKLEQ
-494 LNTELNALK
+494 LDMELNALK

-510 TGGLEEG
+510 KGGLEEG
-517 LLTLA
+517 LLALA
-522 RDIETPFVK
+522 REVETPFMK
-531 VLMDMEFQG
+531 VLMGMEFQG

-553 EFKDELKVLERQIL
+553 EFKNELHVLERQIL
-567 DLIGVDFNLN
+567 ELIGVDFNLN

-587 EKLGLPKNKSHST
+587 EKLKLPKNKSHST
-600 DEKNLLKILDKH
+600 DEKSLLKILDKH

-712 DLMEA
+712 DLMDA

-814 FTGAND
+814 FAGVND

-904 AFVANRWNELK
+904 AFMAKRWNELK